1 MPYRRNCRIDHVGS
15 ASPVVIKSL
24 NDLFLSAMLAKFP
37 WVRPSA
43 TTRNVMHTREH
54 LPNALAN
61 ITSRGGIV
69 CRRCRVVDDNEET
82 RWKIGYHHVLH
93 PRFLGRDLRRRG
105 HFDRHI
111 IAQRYRCGGRRR
123 RRRSHRLC
131 SRRLRRT
138 AIAII
143 GDAGRK

>member
-1 MPYRRNCRIDHVGS
+1 MPYRCNCRIDHVGS

-37 WVRPSA
+37 WVGPSA

-61 ITSRGGIV
+61 IALRGGIV

-82 RWKIGYHHVLH
+82 RW
-93 PRFLGRDLRRRG
+93 
-105 HFDRHI
+105 
-111 IAQRYRCGGRRR
+111 
-123 RRRSHRLC
+123 
-131 SRRLRRT
+131 
-138 AIAII
+138 
-143 GDAGRK
+143 